1 MQRKTAD
8 FTAVFFSVKNMEK
21 HNVYSMHRSDEGV
34 YYSLK
39 GSM

>member
-8 FTAVFFSVKNMEK
+8 FSSFFSLKNMEK
-21 HNVYSMHRSDEGV
+21 HNVYSMHRSYEGV

>member
-1 MQRKTAD
+1 MHEKLLISQQ
-8 FTAVFFSVKNMEK
+8 FFLLKNMEK
-21 HNVYSMHRSDEGV
+21 HNVYSMHRSYEGV